1 MVQGCIG
8 NTGEIM
14 SLIRREATA
23 EKLYIRGAS
32 NYPVI
37 HCRFIM
43 SVSGAVSTYSI
54 LKYPHKF
61 REKDMP
67 NLRES
72 AYETIV
78 KCYMQR
84 QPKSTWTMHT
94 GEKFRPQFCQ
104 LAYVR
109 RTKYLS

>member
-1 MVQGCIG
+1 MVQGSIR

-23 EKLYIRGAS
+23 EKLDVRGAS
-32 NYPVI
+32 NYPVVQ
-37 HCRFIM
+37 CRFIM
-43 SVSGAVSTYSI
+43 SVSGSLSAYHI
-54 LKYPHKF
+54 LKYPHEF

-67 NLRES
+67 DYKTS
-72 AYETIV
+72 AYATIIT
-78 KCYMQR
+78 CYMER

>member
-23 EKLYIRGAS
+23 EKLDVRGAS

-43 SVSGAVSTYSI
+43 SVSGVVSTYSV

-67 NLRES
+67 DLKES
-72 AYETIV
+72 AYATIIT
-78 KCYMQR
+78 CYMER

-94 GEKFRPQFCQ
+94 GEKFHPPFHKVP
-104 LAYVR
+104 YVCR
-109 RTKYLS
+109 IKYLS

>member
-23 EKLYIRGAS
+23 EKLDIRGAS

-37 HCRFIM
+37 HCKFIM
-43 SVSGAVSTYSI
+43 SVSGSHSVYQI
-54 LKYPHKF
+54 LKYPHEF
-61 REKDMP
+61 CEKDMP
-67 NLRES
+67 DLKES

-78 KCYMQR
+78 ECYMQR

-94 GEKFRPQFCQ
+94 GEKFHPQFRQ
-104 LAYVR
+104 LTYVQ

>member
-23 EKLYIRGAS
+23 EKLDVRGAS
-32 NYPVI
+32 NYPVVQ
-37 HCRFIM
+37 CRFIM
-43 SVSGAVSTYSI
+43 SVSGSHSAYHI
-54 LKYPHKF
+54 LKYPHEF

-67 NLRES
+67 DYKTS
-72 AYETIV
+72 AYATIIT
-78 KCYMQR
+78 CYMER
-84 QPKSTWTMHT
+84 QPKSTWTRHT
-94 GEKFRPQFCQ
+94 GEKFHPQFHQ